1 MFDVAES
8 LRGGLDGANRQL
20 HEAQTALVRAQAR
33 GGAAAQSALAQTAQC
48 AIFTE
53 ALLASIKARFGEL
66 KTVSGGRNG

>member
-8 LRGGLDGANRQL
+8 LRDRLDGASRDL
-20 HEAQTALVRAQAR
+20 HDAQTALARAQAR
-33 GGAAAQSALAQTAQC
+33 GGAAQSALAQTAQC